1 MSKENHTSVLG
12 TPKTD
17 SLPWLLFLFLTV
29 VFFFSYHDLSA
40 AKRPVGEYNPSPDEI
55 VSEVSEGQ
63 IARRIALLSLVAVA
77 IGSLVRHRTDRRL
90 KIDGP
95 MGCAVL
101 SFFACAMLSPLWAD
115 DLSQNITRLAVFAI
129 LCVTA
134 IAVARRLSLPE
145 IILWAFFSTVV
156 YLLIGIIAELL
167 FGTFQPSMPGYRFGG
182 SLHPNGQGIDCALLL
197 LSAIAAADLLKPWRR
212 FFWICGFI
220 GFVFLILSGSRTA
233 LGAAVVAVVTYLAAV
248 RSRRSKLLMVSW
260 ASMIVC
266 FLLFLAVAG
275 LIPGLKNAVLL
286 GRDDPGSIDTF
297 TGRTDIWEDVGP
309 YIGESPVLGYGFDGF
324 WTPARIN
331 KISDELEW
339 GVGSSHST
347 YIDYLLTL
355 GTVGLAAYVLALVFG
370 IARAFRWFRVSQC
383 SAYAFCGAVLVFCA
397 IDGLFESGIGGASLL
412 MFLWMVI
419 LVRLALLPFEL
430 TFRMGSENPIVAS
443 SARRAN
449 IAVGTSGSAVFN

>member
-1 MSKENHTSVLG
+1 MNKNNHTRNLRPS
-12 TPKTD
+12 KTD

-29 VFFFSYHDLSA
+29 VFFFSYHDLSM
-40 AKRPVGEYNPSPDEI
+40 AKRPVGDYNPSPDEI
-55 VSEVSEGQ
+55 VADVSQGQ
-63 IARRIALLSLVAVA
+63 IVRRIALLSLVAVA
-77 IGSLVRHRTDRRL
+77 IIILVRHRTNRRL
-90 KIDGP
+90 KIDSP
-95 MGCAVL
+95 LGCAAL
-101 SFFACAMLSPLWAD
+101 SFFACAILSPLWAD

-129 LCVTA
+129 LCVAA

-145 IILWAFFSTVV
+145 IVLWTFFSTVA
-156 YLLIGIIAELL
+156 YLLVGIFAELL
-167 FGTFQPSMPGYRFGG
+167 FGTFQPSAPGYRFAG

-197 LSAIAAADLLKPWRR
+197 ISAIAAADLLKPWRR
-212 FFWICGFI
+212 VFWICGFI

-233 LGAAVVAVVTYLAAV
+233 LAADLVAIVTYLAAV
-248 RSRRSKLLMVSW
+248 RSRRSKLVMVSW
-260 ASMIVC
+260 ASMLVC
-266 FLLFLAVAG
+266 LLLFLVVAG

-309 YIGESPVLGYGFDGF
+309 YIRESPVLGYGFDGF

-370 IARAFRWFRVSQC
+370 IARSFQWFRLSQG

-419 LVRLALLPFEL
+419 LVRLAFLPFEL
-430 TFRMGSENPIVAS
+430 NVRMRSENPLGS
-443 SARRAN
+443 NDARRAN